1 MNAALEMLQ
10 RRGCS
15 RLSPR
20 RCARG
25 GGPRPRG
32 RRARGAHPR
41 LPPRARERAGGGA
54 GRRSG
59 TPKRGAGADIPGRAA
74 GNDIQT
80 PRVDLGSG
88 RGDGPAR
95 RWGRDGGCGSR
106 GQEEGAARPEGGRT
120 RAPGAGGAREG
131 RGGGW
136 NGSRRAA
143 RRRRQDG
150 QEGEPGGGRRAGG
163 RARAHLPHS
172 RNSATYLSRR
182 RAEWLHSVYR
192 QTSTSSSVSTLRA
205 LSLRRGPSRS
215 SCSSFLSRTL
225 ADMVPRGPL
234 PTRRPLAARSASPS
248 GRARGDP
255 AAASPDSASSP
266 PRPRRRA
273 PA

>member
-120 RAPGAGGAREG
+120 RAPGGCPGGTGRRVERKPEGGAEAAAGWAGGGAGRGSEG
-131 RGGGW
+131 RGSGPRALTPLEELGHILVAAQ
-136 NGSRRAA
+136 GRVAALGVQTDEHVEQRLHAQGALVAPGPVQEQLLQLLEPHLGRHGAARPAPHAPASRRPL
-143 RRRRQDG
+143 G
-150 QEGEPGGGRRAGG
+150 QSVRA
-163 RARAHLPHS
+163 S
-172 RNSATYLSRR
+172 
-182 RAEWLHSVYR
+182 
-192 QTSTSSSVSTLRA
+192 
-205 LSLRRGPSRS
+205 
-215 SCSSFLSRTL
+215 
-225 ADMVPRGPL
+225 PRGPG
-234 PTRRPLAARSASPS
+234 
-248 GRARGDP
+248 GREP
-255 AAASPDSASSP
+255 
-266 PRPRRRA
+266 
-273 PA
+273 